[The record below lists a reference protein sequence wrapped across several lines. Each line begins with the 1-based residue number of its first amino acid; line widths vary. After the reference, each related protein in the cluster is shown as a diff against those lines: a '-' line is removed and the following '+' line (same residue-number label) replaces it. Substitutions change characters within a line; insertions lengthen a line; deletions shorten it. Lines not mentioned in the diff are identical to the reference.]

1 MHPRL
6 DKAEVLRGSLS
17 TRVTFQK
24 ILLGWISIAETS
36 DREES

>member
-1 MHPRL
+1 MHPQL
-6 DKAEVLRGSLS
+6 GKAEVRRGSLS
-17 TRVTFQK
+17 TRVMFRE